1 MTTEAEFLGND
12 APLVEKGVFDV
23 LKVAKGGGY
32 PEKTVTLYFD
42 REALYRNDELER
54 TIALELDSDKVV
66 ALEKEQEKVQEQVKA
81 SGVHFTLRGLSRGL
95 VNAIKTV
102 TKDENEFTA
111 ECLAKSI
118 VRVVDAE
125 GNVDG
130 RDWTKADIDKLFDTA
145 QGVGEGSDLFP
156 LLEALN
162 DLTFRALRFET
173 VASDPDF

>member
-12 APLVEKGVFDV
+12 APLVEKGTFDV

-32 PEKTVTLYFD
+32 PEKDVTLFFD
-42 REALYRNDELER
+42 REALYRYDELER
-54 TIALELDSDKVV
+54 AIALELDADKVV
-66 ALEKEQEKVQEQVKA
+66 ALEQEQEKVREQVNA
-81 SGVHFTLRGLSRGL
+81 SGVRFTLRGLSRGL

-125 GNVDG
+125 GNEDG
-130 RDWTKADIDKLFDTA
+130 RDWTRDDINKLFDTA

-156 LLEALN
+156 LLKALN
-162 DLTFRALRFET
+162 DLTFRALRFES